1 MTGVRPPT
9 RPEPSGDDL
18 VRDHESLDPRP
29 RFVRIHRDIRHEPE
43 KMRVTHD
50 GHRFEARAEN
60 VSVAGARLVKPCA
73 VETVQPLHPT
83 GERLFPDRYEQVIVR
98 CHDAVGMA
106 VPLVAP
112 RSRADESDELL
123 ACSCVRKDR
132 PARGASR
139 GHVVEATGHLEARR
153 TRHAATVSGVEWNVE
168 MAARIVTLPARSGHD
183 GGQTPDTAGTV
194 RRPATALRANRRGS
208 GRRDRP
214 ARATRGGSSATGRAP
229 RSRAPCP

>member
-1 MTGVRPPT
+1 MTWVRPPT

-29 RFVRIHRDIRHEPE
+29 RFVRIEREQPQERIHLEKRSRSLADQRAITAPLPVFRRAEEARGDRIHRDIRHEPE

-139 GHVVEATGHLEARR
+139 GHVVEANGHLEARR
-153 TRHAATVSGVEWNVE
+153 TMHAATVSGVEWNVE
-168 MAARIVTLPARSGHD
+168 MAARIVT
-183 GGQTPDTAGTV
+183 
-194 RRPATALRANRRGS
+194 
-208 GRRDRP
+208 RP
-214 ARATRGGSSATGRAP
+214 AR
-229 RSRAPCP
+229 